1 MTGGEMRLFQNGRG
15 VMVAMIVT
23 GALVT
28 ACAPTY
34 VVVPERREGYAAKDT
49 LHGQLKGKDVRVT
62 FRHVTISRVDTL
74 VRWRTIYRDGPRVD
88 TVLYDTTRKVDTVRV
103 GSEGRRRPGNRVDT
117 VRVVVRDTIRRVDTV
132 RVARRVDTVRV
143 FVPGPGGGTGTG
155 STGGSGGPTG
165 PIILPRPPADGR
177 IDTVRIT
184 IRDTVRITVRDTVRI
199 GSRDTVRITV
209 RDTIHIVDTLRTGGV
224 DTVRIPGRRT
234 LFVPPGQY
242 PPEGQCRVWI
252 YDKPPGQQAR
262 AAACNALGPIP
273 AGAFILFGGEAWDFD
288 YDWIADPKG
297 VPPEIIALKRNGGN
311 GRSSAP
317 VRARGRP

>member
-1 MTGGEMRLFQNGRG
+1 MRLFQNGRG
-15 VMVAMIVT
+15 VMVAMIAV
-23 GALVT
+23 GAFVA

-34 VVVPERREGYAAKDT
+34 VVVPERRDGYTAKDT
-49 LHGQLKGKDVRVT
+49 LRGQLKGKDVRVT

-88 TVLYDTTRKVDTVRV
+88 TVLYDTTRKVDTVKV
-103 GSEGRRRPGNRVDT
+103 GTGGGRRPAGRVDT
-117 VRVVVRDTIRRVDTV
+117 VRIVVHDTVRIPRRVDTV
-132 RVARRVDTVRV
+132 RV
-143 FVPGPGGGTGTG
+143 GGTGT
-155 STGGSGGPTG
+155 TGGPMVNPRAPTG
-165 PIILPRPPADGR
+165 GTGRPEGPIVIPMPPQGPRV
-177 IDTVRIT
+177 DTVRIT

-234 LFVPPGQY
+234 MFVPPGQY

-252 YDKPPGQQAR
+252 YDKPPGQQPR
-262 AAACNALGPIP
+262 AAACDALGPIP

-288 YDWIADPKG
+288 YDWIGDPKG
-297 VPPEIIALKRNGGN
+297 GAPPEIIALKRNNGN
-311 GRSSAP
+311 GRSTAP